1 MLARLSIEVTEL
13 LKRLC
18 VGMAHQD
25 DDLVAASDELGACI
39 TRLADLNYLYE
50 NNSNFRYIDPNTN
63 KLATAACLQQRGTIK
78 VQQAAQQTPKNAGAN
93 YERHRD
99 KWAATAEEDFDQAME
114 IFKDEDLVEA
124 EPRQCKKGIANTYKC
139 KGQLKYMEGKLQ
151 DTRDTYKH
159 ALDLYSEIQDDP
171 LIEQM
176 EELIERLDL
185 EIDRISFIKDRT
197 EKMAQDGSRE
207 EQAVKTAFEKFDQD
221 RSGELSMAEFGQL
234 AIELGTDPPLRPEE
248 LAEGIAQLDLDGTG
262 EMSFDELWAWWCA
275 EDVENALKAAQQA
288 KS

>member
-1 MLARLSIEVTEL
+1 
-13 LKRLC
+13 
-18 VGMAHQD
+18 MAHQD

>member
-1 MLARLSIEVTEL
+1 
-13 LKRLC
+13 
-18 VGMAHQD
+18 
-25 DDLVAASDELGACI
+25 
-39 TRLADLNYLYE
+39 
-50 NNSNFRYIDPNTN
+50 
-63 KLATAACLQQRGTIK
+63 
-78 VQQAAQQTPKNAGAN
+78 
-93 YERHRD
+93 
-99 KWAATAEEDFDQAME
+99 
-114 IFKDEDLVEA
+114 
-124 EPRQCKKGIANTYKC
+124 
-139 KGQLKYMEGKLQ
+139 MEGKLQ